1 MIAHVILF
9 SPRPGLSETA
19 RRDLLDGLAAA
30 AAQIP
35 SVRRFRIGRRVTHGL
50 PGYEQA
56 MADLYSFS
64 AIVEF
69 DDMEGLKSYL
79 GHPAHIAIGEHFTAS
94 AATALAYD
102 FEMVEAAEAPDLIG
116 RRTE

>member
-9 SPRPGLSETA
+9 SPRADLSEA
-19 RRDLLDGLAAA
+19 DRRDLLDGLAAA

-35 SVRRFRIGRRVTHGL
+35 TVRRFRVGRRVTHGL

-56 MADLYSFS
+56 MPPTYTFS

-69 DDMEGLKSYL
+69 DDMDGLKTYL
-79 GHPAHIAIGEHFTAS
+79 AHPSHIALGEHFTAS
-94 AATALAYD
+94 AASALAYD
-102 FEMVEAAEAPDLIG
+102 YEMVEAADASKG
-116 RRTE
+116 F